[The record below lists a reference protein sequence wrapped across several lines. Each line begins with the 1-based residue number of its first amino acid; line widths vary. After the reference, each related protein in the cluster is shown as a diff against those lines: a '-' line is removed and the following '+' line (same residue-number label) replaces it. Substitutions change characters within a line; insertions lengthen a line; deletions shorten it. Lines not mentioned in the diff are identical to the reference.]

1 MAYAVKFQTESKYK
15 SISYGSNSIY
25 NSACGPASLCNAL
38 QALGLADVSIPTMCK
53 LAVSCGARVDGGTV
67 MATLLKAA
75 APKYHFTYRTT
86 SKNAELLAHLNAGGV
101 AILHNGSSYKLF
113 SNSGHFVAAV
123 AASGST
129 ITVLDS
135 YWYDGKYT
143 SSSIR
148 RNYVSVVQKGVI
160 KTSLTQCGKATI
172 DRSPSYYLISR
183 EVIKENPTVTEKE
196 NDDDMKYYKKLE
208 DIPSY
213 YKTAIQKLVNAG
225 AMAGTGNGELNV
237 SEDLCR
243 MATVLNN
250 AGILDLTAPVVYK
263 TIDDVP
269 SYYKA
274 AVQKM
279 IDKGAISGT
288 GNSELNLSSDLCRA
302 LTILD
307 NAHLLDAVTLADV
320 ETDSATESEDVD
332 AC

>member
-1 MAYAVKFQTESKYK
+1 MGYTVKFQTEEKYK
-15 SISYGSNSIY
+15 SIRYGQGTIY
-25 NSACGPASLCNAL
+25 SSACGPASLCNAL
-38 QALGLADVSIPTMCK
+38 QVLGIADISIPTMCN
-53 LAVSCGARVDGGTV
+53 LAVSCGARVEGGTDESV
-67 MATLLKAA
+67 LLRSAA
-75 APKYHFTYRTT
+75 SKYGFEWRST
-86 SKNAELLAHLNAGGV
+86 SKNAELLAHLKAGGA
-101 AILHNGSSYKLF
+101 AILHAGSSYKLF
-113 SNSGHFVAAV
+113 STSGHFVTAA
-123 AASGST
+123 AASGQT

-135 YWYDGKYT
+135 YWYSGKYT
-143 SSSIR
+143 ASSIR

-183 EVIKENPTVTEKE
+183 EVITETPTATEKE
-196 NDDDMKYYKKLE
+196 NDDDMKYYKNLT

-250 AGILDLTAPVVYK
+250 AGILDLTAPTVYK

-269 SYYKA
+269 NYYKA

-307 NAHLLDAVTLADV
+307 NAGLLDAVTLADV
-320 ETDSATESEDVD
+320 ETGEVYEEEE
-332 AC
+332 

>member
-1 MAYAVKFQTESKYK
+1 MAYTVKFQTESKYK

-75 APKYHFTYRTT
+75 APKYHFTYSTT
-86 SKNAELLAHLNAGGV
+86 SSNAELLAHLKAGGV
-101 AILHNGSSYKLF
+101 AILHNGSRYKLC

-123 AASGST
+123 AAGGST

-143 SSSIR
+143 ASSIR

-183 EVIKENPTVTEKE
+183 EVISDTKNTEKDVE
-196 NDDDMKYYKKLE
+196 DMTESDVKKIIAAE
-208 DIPSY
+208 AEAQAKKAVSNWATD
-213 YKTAIQKLVNAG
+213 AWNA
-225 AMAGTGNGELNV
+225 AVSAG
-237 SEDLCR
+237 
-243 MATVLNN
+243 VLD
-250 AGILDLTAPVVYK
+250 GTAPQGNLTREQFAVVLRRLGLVGGSD
-263 TIDDVP
+263 TP
-269 SYYKA
+269 SGWA
-274 AVQKM
+274 ADAWDAATDAGVLDGTNPHGVVTREMLAQTFYALGLLEHEEVTVDLGTM
-279 IDKGAISGT
+279 ESHKG
-288 GNSELNLSSDLCRA
+288 
-302 LTILD
+302 
-307 NAHLLDAVTLADV
+307 
-320 ETDSATESEDVD
+320 
-332 AC
+332 